1 MAEGQTEEAGVA
13 ARPADYKP
21 RAKVLYEETAR
32 KALLDE
38 FKYENV
44 MQVPKVEKVV
54 INMGIGEAVNDRK
67 KVENAANDLALIAGQ
82 RPVITRARKS
92 IASFKVREGMA
103 LGAKV
108 TLRGVRM
115 YEFLD
120 RLTTIALPRVKD
132 FRGLNPKSFDGRG
145 TFSMGLKE
153 HIVFP
158 EIDYDKVDEI
168 WGMDIIVVTSAKTDD
183 EARALLRQLNFPFRQ

>member
-32 KALLDE
+32 EALLDE

-120 RLTTIALPRVKD
+120 RLTTIAL
-132 FRGLNPKSFDGRG
+132 GLRCELALPHESCGAHQDPKTTRSAACAPGAADTELHTSR
-145 TFSMGLKE
+145 FSC
-153 HIVFP
+153 P
-158 EIDYDKVDEI
+158 
-168 WGMDIIVVTSAKTDD
+168 
-183 EARALLRQLNFPFRQ
+183 

>member
-1 MAEGQTEEAGVA
+1 M
-13 ARPADYKP
+13 P
-21 RAKVLYEETAR
+21 
-32 KALLDE
+32 KAI
-38 FKYENV
+38 NV

-120 RLTTIALPRVKD
+120 RLTTIALPDDWCNYREVIDTFKEKYGIEVNELD
-132 FRGLNPKSFDGRG
+132 PLAGSAEGRDREAKPSDHVNPTHEKGVPLTRERSHRRR
-145 TFSMGLKE
+145 L
-153 HIVFP
+153 
-158 EIDYDKVDEI
+158 
-168 WGMDIIVVTSAKTDD
+168 
-183 EARALLRQLNFPFRQ
+183 EAGAGVRRCRRERWRSRRHRRTAGGVRRPPPTRRPG